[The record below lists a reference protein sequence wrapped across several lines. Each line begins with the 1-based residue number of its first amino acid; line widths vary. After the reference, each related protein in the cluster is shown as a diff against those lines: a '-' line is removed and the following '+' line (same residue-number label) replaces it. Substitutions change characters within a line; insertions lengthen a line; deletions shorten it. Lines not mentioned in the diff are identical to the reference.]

1 MTKVNGRKV
10 IQYSNDGVYIAS
22 FDSIAI
28 ASKTIGI
35 ERRSIQANT
44 SGRSKS
50 SGGFI
55 WKYAEKELKE
65 DSP

>member
-10 IQYSNDGVYIAS
+10 IQYSQDGAYIAS
-22 FDSIAI
+22 FDSILL
-28 ASKTIGI
+28 ASKATGIGKCA
-35 ERRSIQANT
+35 IQSNT

-65 DSP
+65 

>member
-10 IQYSNDGVYIAS
+10 NQYSKDGEIIGT
-22 FDSIAI
+22 FDSIKI
-28 ASKTIGI
+28 ASNATGIGKCA
-35 ERRSIQANT
+35 IQSKL

-65 DSP
+65 